1 MESVGAILGPGNTV
15 VIKPNFV
22 IDQHYA
28 GGDIYLVVT
37 HPSVIRAVADYCL
50 IAVQQHGQ
58 IIVADAPVEDCDFD
72 NLIDTMKLKVVQ
84 AAYRN
89 RLGVNLDVLDLRRY
103 VAKVGDG
110 NVYSFN
116 RTPLGGDPAGDVVV
130 DLGEQS
136 MLYGKP
142 GEFFGADPDTSET
155 QRNHRGSTHR
165 YQVSSTI
172 LSCDALISVPKLK
185 VHKKVGATLNLKGMV
200 GMNTNKNFLVHYTL
214 GTPAKGGDQAVD
226 PVVIADSIILKIR
239 KIINAVFVSSH
250 NRYLERLHNTLF
262 HSRLYVRC
270 RNLLRKMG
278 LELSDETDRTD
289 GGNWHGND
297 TCWRMVADLAKLM
310 CYADNEGTLH
320 ETPQR
325 AMFCVVDGII
335 GGDGNG
341 PMRPDARPHYFRIQS
356 TGR

>member
-185 VHKKVGATLNLKGMV
+185 VHKKVGA
-200 GMNTNKNFLVHYTL
+200 
-214 GTPAKGGDQAVD
+214 
-226 PVVIADSIILKIR
+226 
-239 KIINAVFVSSH
+239 
-250 NRYLERLHNTLF
+250 
-262 HSRLYVRC
+262 
-270 RNLLRKMG
+270 
-278 LELSDETDRTD
+278 
-289 GGNWHGND
+289 
-297 TCWRMVADLAKLM
+297 
-310 CYADNEGTLH
+310 
-320 ETPQR
+320 
-325 AMFCVVDGII
+325 
-335 GGDGNG
+335 
-341 PMRPDARPHYFRIQS
+341 
-356 TGR
+356 